1 MVASSHPLVTQAGL
15 RVLHQGGNAVDAALA
30 MAAIAS
36 VAEPNTNGL
45 GGDMFAI
52 VWNEG
57 TLAGLNGSGRSAAH
71 LASSEVAATG
81 PDSVTVPGAL
91 RAWADLAGR
100 YGRFGLDRAL
110 APAAEL
116 ADRGVRCTS
125 RIADFWAL
133 ADDAPWPT
141 PGPGNRYR
149 LPELATT
156 LRKVAED
163 GPEAFY
169 GGDVARAIASCCSL
183 DEDDL
188 AEHRSEWV
196 EPMRRSYHGVDVCE
210 LPPNSQGV
218 AALLALALF
227 DGLEPSLHNQI
238 EAMKLAFVDAYAHLA
253 DAPWPSQLLDEAHLA
268 RRRALVSPGSA
279 STPAASRLADA
290 GTTYLCVVDADG
302 MAVSLIQSLYMSF
315 GSGVVAPGTGV
326 VLQNRGACF
335 SAGPGH
341 PNALAPRK
349 RPFHTI
355 MPGMLLRDG
364 DLLGPFGVVGGAM
377 QPQAHLQLVVHLVD
391 QDAHPQAALDAPRW
405 RVLDNWAIEL
415 EPGLAGEL
423 EALRRLGHE
432 VAVGPTPHPF
442 GSGQIILRTEGGA
455 LVGGSDGRAD
465 GYAAG
470 M

>member
-15 RVLHQGGNAVDAALA
+15 RALHQGGNAVDAALA
-30 MAAIAS
+30 MAAIAT

-52 VWNEG
+52 LWNEG

-81 PDSVTVPGAL
+81 PDSVPVPGAL
-91 RAWADLAGR
+91 RGWADIAGR

-110 APAAEL
+110 GAAAEL

-125 RIADFWAL
+125 RIADFWTL
-133 ADDAPWPT
+133 ADDAPWP
-141 PGPGNRYR
+141 
-149 LPELATT
+149 
-156 LRKVAED
+156 
-163 GPEAFY
+163 
-169 GGDVARAIASCCSL
+169 
-183 DEDDL
+183 
-188 AEHRSEWV
+188 
-196 EPMRRSYHGVDVCE
+196 
-210 LPPNSQGV
+210 
-218 AALLALALF
+218 
-227 DGLEPSLHNQI
+227 
-238 EAMKLAFVDAYAHLA
+238 
-253 DAPWPSQLLDEAHLA
+253 SQLFDEAHLA
-268 RRRALVSPGSA
+268 SRRALVSPGSA
-279 STPAASRLADA
+279 STPPASQLADA
-290 GTTYLCVVDADG
+290 GTAYLCVVDTDG

-335 SAGPGH
+335 SPGPSH

-355 MPGMLLRDG
+355 MPGMLIRDG

-377 QPQAHLQLVVHLVD
+377 QPQAHLQLVVHMLEGN
-391 QDAHPQAALDAPRW
+391 AHPQAALDAPRW
-405 RVLDNWAIEL
+405 RLLDNWAVEL
-415 EPGLAGEL
+415 EPGLAGEVDR
-423 EALRRLGHE
+423 LRSLGHE
-432 VAVGPTPHPF
+432 VTVGSTPHPF
-442 GSGQIILRTEGGA
+442 GSGQMILRTEAGA